1 MNRKLVYYWSIVAF
15 RSIAAYLAD
24 MSEQDI
30 MPSQHPEFGQV
41 LNHRNTIWEVSVL
54 VSVLR
59 PDVGLK
65 AP

>member
-1 MNRKLVYYWSIVAF
+1 LTTQILKNEPQTGLLWSIVAY

-41 LNHRNTIWEVSVL
+41 LNLRNTIWEGISIM
-54 VSVLR
+54 
-59 PDVGLK
+59 
-65 AP
+65 A